1 MIGCLPSAL
10 RGGCSSHWSAA
21 PSSSAGS
28 CTSPLARMNSK
39 FLWSWGPAVVW
50 TAITFVVSHQPVVVI
65 PFGAPDYAA
74 HAINYAVLGVL
85 LIWARAGGDWSAMTI
100 PLIASAVVLTVLL
113 GIADEFHQ
121 SFIPGRDAS
130 LHDVLADAAG
140 AVAGAC
146 VIAVVLALRR
156 QQMRPT

>member
-1 MIGCLPSAL
+1 MV
-10 RGGCSSHWSAA
+10 
-21 PSSSAGS
+21 
-28 CTSPLARMNSK
+28 K

-85 LIWARAGGDWSAMTI
+85 LIWARTGGDWSAVTI
-100 PLIASAVVLTVLL
+100 PVIASAVVLAVLL

-121 SFIPGRDAS
+121 SFIPGRDATV
-130 LHDVLADAAG
+130 HDVVADALGAAAG
-140 AVAGAC
+140 AL
-146 VIAVVLALRR
+146 VVGVGVALRR
-156 QQMRPT
+156 RQTRPT

>member
-1 MIGCLPSAL
+1 
-10 RGGCSSHWSAA
+10 
-21 PSSSAGS
+21 
-28 CTSPLARMNSK
+28 LAR
-39 FLWSWGPAVVW
+39 FLWSWGPAVAW
-50 TAITFVVSHQPVVVI
+50 IAITFVVSHQPVVVI

-100 PLIASAVVLTVLL
+100 PLIASAVVLAVLL

-130 LHDVLADAAG
+130 VQDVVADAVG
-140 AVAGAC
+140 AAAGAC
-146 VIAVVLALRR
+146 VAAVVVAIRRR
-156 QQMRPT
+156 QARPS